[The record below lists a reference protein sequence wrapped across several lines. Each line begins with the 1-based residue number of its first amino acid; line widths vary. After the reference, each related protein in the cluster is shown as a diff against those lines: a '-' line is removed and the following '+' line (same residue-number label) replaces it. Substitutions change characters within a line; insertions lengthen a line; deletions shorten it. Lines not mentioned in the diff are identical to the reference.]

1 MGVCASSP
9 TIKLKRNGGRSSNR
23 LEGTRSDYIGRPKGI
38 VVIDVDSDRVQ
49 ELKQP
54 TQARRII
61 SQHPNHVL
69 CNSEAMSVGTCAP
82 HVPDDEELQPGQIYF
97 LVPLHQA
104 QNPLS
109 LPELCTL
116 AIKASSALGKR

>member
-9 TIKLKRNGGRSSNR
+9 TIKLKRNGGRSSSR
-23 LEGTRSDYIGRPKGI
+23 QEGTSSDYIGRPKGI
-38 VVIDVDSDRVQ
+38 VVIDVDGDQVQ

-54 TQARRII
+54 TQARGII
-61 SQHPNHVL
+61 SQYPNHVL

-97 LVPLHQA
+97 LVPLRQA

-109 LPELCTL
+109 LPELCNL
-116 AIKASSALGKR
+116 AIKASSALAKR